1 MRASPQS
8 SEPVQSLAGR
18 VIHVDLDTHSIHD
31 IDIEPD
37 IYRKVL
43 GGRGLNQY
51 LLAKRILPHPRPD
64 ASAIPVLISPGLLV
78 GTSAPGAVRISLDS
92 VNQFS
97 GGIGSANAGG
107 NFARSMKSTGI
118 GTLVLSGRSDTPCY
132 IELARDHVRIRDAR
146 EIWGLR
152 VGEATD
158 ILASKYGNTC
168 QVMCIGPAG
177 ERGVRSGCVI
187 VDRSRAAAKCGIG
200 ATLGEKRVKAVVAV
214 SGDFHAQL
222 AFPSRFTELSQRLW
236 KKTLTSPA
244 LEIMNQH
251 GTICGINTKNPFGA
265 APFRH
270 YQDGF
275 MDPDRIVQIDERA
288 FKQLEQGRFGPDG
301 CPFKCRATYRVE
313 EGVYGGSQVDVIEA
327 NTIQDFGIKL
337 DIVDPAAIVYAQM
350 LCNEYGM
357 DIDTVAE
364 TIAWACECFE
374 KHLLTKEDTG
384 GLTLQFADHDLL
396 RLLIGRIAG
405 KVGLGSVLAEG
416 SYRAADEFGAA
427 TKALVATMKKQDLYE
442 AVQIPRG
449 YGLGAALATRGGGH
463 CSGSPFTESYPG
475 LVDEHVGEAVY
486 GVPTAGIPS
495 AYAGKGKLVAF
506 HERLHSVNNALGICG
521 FVTIWQRFDLLD
533 LRDLAELLSSATG
546 WDMDAEEL
554 SEAGERIHT
563 LERWVNAQYADLG
576 RQDDYP
582 PDRFFSSRVKR
593 GPYAGV
599 GLEREAFEAMLIENY
614 SLHQWGNDG
623 RPTHQNLE
631 QHGFAEFDT

>member
-1 MRASPQS
+1 MSASSQS
-8 SEPVQSLAGR
+8 ARSIQDLAGR
-18 VIHVDLDTHSIHD
+18 VIHIDLNAHSVRD
-31 IDIEPD
+31 IDIDPGV
-37 IYRKVL
+37 YRRFL

-51 LLAKRILPHPRPD
+51 LLAQHILPHPVE
-64 ASAIPVLISPGLLV
+64 ASDIPVLISPGLLV
-78 GTSAPGAVRISLDS
+78 GTSSPGAVRVSLDS
-92 VNQFS
+92 VNRFS

-107 NFARSMKSTGI
+107 DFPRAMKSTGT
-118 GTLVLSGRSDTPCY
+118 GTLVLTGQSDEPCY
-132 IELARDHVRIRDAR
+132 IELASDRVRILSAR
-146 EIWGLR
+146 EIWGQR
-152 VGEATD
+152 VAATTD
-158 ILASKYGNTC
+158 ILESKHGSTC

-177 ERGVRSGCVI
+177 ERGVRCGCVI

-200 ATLGEKRVKAVVAV
+200 ATLGEKRVKAVVAIP
-214 SGDFHAQL
+214 GDFRVQL
-222 AFPSRFTELSQRLW
+222 ASPARFAELSRRLW
-236 KKTLTSPA
+236 KKALASPA
-244 LEIMNQH
+244 SKIMSEH
-251 GTICGINTKNPFGA
+251 GAICGINTKNPFGA

-270 YQDGF
+270 FQDGY
-275 MDPDRIVQIDERA
+275 MDPDRIVQINERA
-288 FKQLEQGRFGPDG
+288 FKQLERRRFGPEG
-301 CPFKCRATYRVE
+301 CPFQCRATYRVDK
-313 EGVYGGSQVDVIEA
+313 GAYRGSQVDAIEA

-374 KHLLTKEDTG
+374 KQLISREDTD
-384 GLTLQFADHDLL
+384 GLTLQFADHTLLPVLIDL
-396 RLLIGRIAG
+396 IAS
-405 KVGLGSVLAEG
+405 KVGLGAVLAEG

-427 TKALVATMKKQDLYE
+427 TKALVAAMKKQDLYE
-442 AVQIPRG
+442 NVQIPRG

-475 LVDEHVGEAVY
+475 FVDERVGEAVY

-495 AYAGKGKLVAF
+495 SYVGKGKLVAF

-521 FVTIWQRFDLLD
+521 FLTIWQRFDLLD
-533 LRDLAELLSSATG
+533 LRDLAQLVSLAAG

-563 LERWVNAQYADLG
+563 LERWINAQYANLG

-582 PDRFFSSRVKR
+582 PDRFFLSRVQR

-599 GLEREAFEAMLIENY
+599 GLEREAFEGMLLENY
-614 SLHQWGNDG
+614 AVHQWGTDG
-623 RPTHQNLE
+623 IPTCRNLDE
-631 QHGFAEFDT
+631 HGLTEFHT